1 MGIGAGWDKLPLSAD
16 AVAALTTYYKNGGNL
31 FLSNH
36 ATQLVVP
43 LGRTERAPGIFADG
57 EGGDG
62 ADVWTINA
70 NIGMEYDHRSHPV
83 FAGMVTSDQFSH
95 ETFPLIGPGRRE
107 DHNCMWDLNS
117 YGFPGLYPN
126 AGNIVKAFEEENNA
140 TVLATWGHVT
150 DYCCAGMVEFAST
163 AEYQGTCIALGLAAY
178 EWNQN
183 SNLNVYQD
191 NIVLMTKNIL
201 HYLSAKK

>member
-1 MGIGAGWDKLPLSAD
+1 MGLEFLWFPRSLS
-16 AVAALTTYYKNGGNL
+16 
-31 FLSNH
+31 
-36 ATQLVVP
+36 QC
-43 LGRTERAPGIFADG
+43 
-57 EGGDG
+57 
-62 ADVWTINA
+62 
-70 NIGMEYDHRSHPV
+70 
-83 FAGMVTSDQFSH
+83 
-95 ETFPLIGPGRRE
+95 RE
-107 DHNCMWDLNS
+107 L
-117 YGFPGLYPN
+117 
-126 AGNIVKAFEEENNA
+126 VKAFEEENNA

>member
-1 MGIGAGWDKLPLSAD
+1 MSAD
-16 AVAALTTYYKNGGNL
+16 AIAALATYYKNGGNL

-43 LGRTERAPGIFADG
+43 FGRTERLPGIFADG

-62 ADVWTINA
+62 ADIWTINA
-70 NIGMEYDHRSHPV
+70 NIGMEYDHRSHPA

-95 ETFPLIGPGRRE
+95 ETFPLIGPGQRE

-126 AGNIVKAFEEENNA
+126 AGNVVKAFEEENKA
-140 TVLATWGHVT
+140 TVLATWGT
-150 DYCCAGMVEFAST
+150 RN
-163 AEYQGTCIALGLAAY
+163 GLLLCRNGRVCSDSGISRY
-178 EWNQN
+178 MYSSRSGCLRME
-183 SNLNVYQD
+183 SE
-191 NIVLMTKNIL
+191 
-201 HYLSAKK
+201 